1 MMDWRRADGF
11 ETTRRRGDGATRAA
25 PATTSPETMRLVYA
39 DVGPLSA
46 RTSAAH
52 VREIFNAASAT
63 VTSEARAT
71 NGSAREGRARAS
83 NATRT
88 YFARV
93 GFASEG
99 ERERAMAR
107 MDGGEIDGRTVRRGG
122 GGGERFGKDAMSD
135 WGRGREEH
143 DRARPRNDGLG
154 GRRDDRDRDGGV
166 ESRFGGGERSRRSR
180 SRSPPRGDRFAR
192 ASRRDE
198 TTGHR
203 DRGRFS
209 GGSRANAGRGRRS
222 PAPPR
227 RRSRSRSPSR
237 RRDERPRSPGAG
249 RDRKRHRRR
258 SRSSSRSLDDDRR
271 HRDARDG
278 RDGGRRRRRDGRRRR
293 DRSLSSSLESRSDS
307 SSPDASPR
315 RHRRDGGGR
324 SRHRASPMR

>member
-1 MMDWRRADGF
+1 MDWRRADGF

-122 GGGERFGKDAMSD
+122 GGGGGERGNA
-135 WGRGREEH
+135 
-143 DRARPRNDGLG
+143 DRAR
-154 GRRDDRDRDGGV
+154 
-166 ESRFGGGERSRRSR
+166 
-180 SRSPPRGDRFAR
+180 
-192 ASRRDE
+192 
-198 TTGHR
+198 
-203 DRGRFS
+203 
-209 GGSRANAGRGRRS
+209 
-222 PAPPR
+222 
-227 RRSRSRSPSR
+227 
-237 RRDERPRSPGAG
+237 
-249 RDRKRHRRR
+249 
-258 SRSSSRSLDDDRR
+258 DDRR
-271 HRDARDG
+271 GHHRNLLF
-278 RDGGRRRRRDGRRRR
+278 
-293 DRSLSSSLESRSDS
+293 SNSKSQNKPQKKQLDS
-307 SSPDASPR
+307 
-315 RHRRDGGGR
+315 
-324 SRHRASPMR
+324 